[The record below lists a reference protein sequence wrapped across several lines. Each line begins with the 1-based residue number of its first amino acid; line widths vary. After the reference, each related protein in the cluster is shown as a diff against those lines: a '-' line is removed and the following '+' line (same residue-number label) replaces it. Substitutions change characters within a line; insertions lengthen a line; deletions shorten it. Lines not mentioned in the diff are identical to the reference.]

1 MSRLALLALSLLMVS
16 MESAWSHEALS
27 REQLTEELQKLNSK
41 MAALED
47 RMMLSVEIKNLG
59 DKLTASIEKLG
70 GTLPTANSSESRC
83 PTTGGGGQSS
93 AVAFSAR
100 FADDNQDNGIA
111 LGHHSVLRF
120 DHVITN
126 IGNGYNPQTGIFT
139 APVSGVYVFFLS
151 FMSVYNKG
159 YVMLVIDKHGE
170 ELDTAYANDKTKYD
184 QGSTE
189 VTTHLTVGEKLW
201 VRQQLGTAVRGST
214 WTIFTGYLIHE
225 D

>member
-27 REQLTEELQKLNSK
+27 MEQLTEELQQLNSK
-41 MAALED
+41 VATLEK
-47 RMMLSVEIKNLG
+47 RTTLSDEIKNLG

-70 GTLPTANSSESRC
+70 G
-83 PTTGGGGQSS
+83 GGGQSS

-100 FADDNQDNGIA
+100 FAGDNHDNGIA
-111 LGHHSVLRF
+111 LGHQSVLRF

-126 IGNGYNPQTGIFT
+126 IGSGYNPRTGIFT
-139 APVSGVYVFFLS
+139 APVAGVYVFFLS
-151 FMSVYNKG
+151 FMSVYNQG
-159 YVMLVIDKHGE
+159 DVMLVIDKHGE
-170 ELDTAYANDKTKYD
+170 ELDTAFANAKTKYD

-201 VRQQLGTAVRGST
+201 VRQQLGTAVRGGT